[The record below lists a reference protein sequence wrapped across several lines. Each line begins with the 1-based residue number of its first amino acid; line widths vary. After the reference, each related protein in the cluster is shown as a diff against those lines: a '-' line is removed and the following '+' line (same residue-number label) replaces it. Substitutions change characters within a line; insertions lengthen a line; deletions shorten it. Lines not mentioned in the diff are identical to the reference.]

1 MAVSEEESSSAK
13 SRSGSNGVHYLA
25 KCVLRGSVVLQVVQG
40 HIRSPSSNDVVFGK
54 ETSIELVI
62 IDDDGIAQSI
72 CEQPV
77 FGTIKDLIILPWNE
91 KFHARS
97 PQPNENSH
105 LLYLQCG
112 VVSNCDDNEH
122 HRRLEESSPMVLFTT
137 GFEWRGRWIVDGGGS
152 RCPHG
157 ITVFTELVLH
167 GFDCNGSVAGFELVE
182 GLGLR
187 WQIWLNVKLL

>member
-40 HIRSPSSNDVVFGK
+40 HIRSSSSNDVVFGK

-97 PQPNENSH
+97 PQMMGKDLLVVISDSGKLSFLTFSNEMHRSLFSCSNF
-105 LLYLQCG
+105 LLTSFIARKMHDL
-112 VVSNCDDNEH
+112 
-122 HRRLEESSPMVLFTT
+122 
-137 GFEWRGRWIVDGGGS
+137 
-152 RCPHG
+152 
-157 ITVFTELVLH
+157 
-167 GFDCNGSVAGFELVE
+167 
-182 GLGLR
+182 
-187 WQIWLNVKLL
+187 